1 MQCLWQPGASV
12 STETYLL
19 PPELTLYQ
27 VGQAREQLLQAYAGG
42 VRRFD
47 LGHLEAIDS
56 AGAQLLIALLKTA
69 AADGESIE
77 WSQVSAT
84 AARTLTTLG
93 LQDLSRADTPLTGAP
108 A

>member
-1 MQCLWQPGASV
+1 MLQSGVCV

-19 PPELTLYQ
+19 GPELTVHQ
-27 VGQAREQLLQAYAGG
+27 VNSAREQLIQAYARG

-47 LGHLEAIDS
+47 LGYLESLDS
-56 AGAQLLIALLKTA
+56 AGAQLLLSLLKTA
-69 AADGESIE
+69 AADGQSIE
-77 WSQVSAT
+77 WSQVSAA

-93 LQDLSRADTPLTGAP
+93 LQDLARAETRLTGAQ